1 VLVGA
6 AMQSATGF
14 GLALASSPALV
25 AVLGP
30 RAAVSAMAVLALLVT
45 VLILAGER
53 RRPRADAREVVAL
66 VSWTVPGL
74 LVGTVVLR
82 VVPEHALKILVLA
95 AVLLAVALRLRG
107 PARERRWSHRRS
119 AATGVTSGVLATSTG
134 IGGPPLVFHLLAR
147 RMPAEL
153 MRDTLT
159 MVFLVGGVLSAGALI
174 ATGTF
179 SLPAEMPLLVAATLA
194 GQVVG
199 RRIFPLLDGDRYERT
214 VLAVLVVT
222 AVIALG
228 ASVT

>member
-30 RAAVSAMAVLALLVT
+30 RAAVSAMMVLALVIT
-45 VLILAGER
+45 VLVLAGER
-53 RRPRADAREVVAL
+53 RRPRADVREAVAI
-66 VSWTVPGL
+66 VAWTVPGL
-74 LVGTVVLR
+74 LLGTLVLR
-82 VVPEHALKILVLA
+82 FTPEHALKILVLV
-95 AVLLAVALRLRG
+95 AVLAAVALRLRRR
-107 PARERRWSHRRS
+107 PRMRRWSPRRS
-119 AATGVTSGVLATSTG
+119 AATGVTSGVLSTSTG
-134 IGGPPLVFHLLAR
+134 IGGPPIVFHLLAR
-147 RMPAEL
+147 RLPAES
-153 MRDTLT
+153 MRDTLAV
-159 MVFLVGGVLSAGALI
+159 VFLGGGVLGIAALV

-179 SLPAEMPLLVAATLA
+179 SLPAEMPLLVAATLT

-214 VLAVLVVT
+214 VLGVLVVT

-228 ASVT
+228 ASVA